1 MTVLM
6 VIWLAAST
14 PNFAP
19 VDCELVRQYVAERG
33 KREALAWALGQITIG
48 NYSWRDLRAAK
59 RCVDASKGATKSD
72 G

>member
-1 MTVLM
+1 MTVLL
-6 VIWLAAST
+6 VIWLAAAS

-19 VDCELVRQYVAERG
+19 VDCQLVRQYVQEHG
-33 KREALAWALGQITIG
+33 KKEALAWAIGQIAIG

-59 RCVDASKGATKSD
+59 RCLDVPKGAS